1 MKPLYI
7 LLCLSTLAACS
18 SGPTVPDWQIDT
30 QAAMARYTQYYLQ
43 GRSQLAVASFA
54 QSRAATAATGD
65 IAAVA
70 HLELVK
76 CGVQTASLDLSA
88 CTPYTE
94 LAATATTPTDAAY
107 YQFIRGQWTGLNS
120 ATLPHQYASLL
131 EAAAASTDSSNA
143 RLMQISDPLSRLVAI
158 GVMIERNQFNLKT
171 LQIATD
177 TAAAQGWRRP
187 LLAYLL
193 LQKKNL
199 TEATQLQ
206 QIQSRIEIVESS
218 LPKLSGDK
226 HE

>member
-1 MKPLYI
+1 MKRLLS
-7 LLCLSTLAACS
+7 LLCVSTLAACGG
-18 SGPTVPDWQIDT
+18 GPTVPDWQIDT
-30 QAAMARYTQYYLQ
+30 QAAMVRYTQYYLQ
-43 GRSQLAVASFA
+43 GRSKLADASFA
-54 QSRAATAATGD
+54 KSRAATAATGD

-76 CGVQTASLDLSA
+76 CGVQTAALDLSA
-88 CTPYTE
+88 CTAYSS
-94 LAATATTPTDAAY
+94 LATTATTPTDAAY
-107 YQFIRGQWTGLNS
+107 YQFIRGLWTGLDS
-120 ATLPHQYASLL
+120 ATLPPQYAPLL
-131 EAAAASTDSSNA
+131 KAAAIKTDDYNTQ
-143 RLMQISDPLSRLVAI
+143 LMQISDPLSRLVAV

-199 TEATQLQ
+199 TDAAQLQ

-218 LPKLSGDK
+218 LPK
-226 HE
+226 